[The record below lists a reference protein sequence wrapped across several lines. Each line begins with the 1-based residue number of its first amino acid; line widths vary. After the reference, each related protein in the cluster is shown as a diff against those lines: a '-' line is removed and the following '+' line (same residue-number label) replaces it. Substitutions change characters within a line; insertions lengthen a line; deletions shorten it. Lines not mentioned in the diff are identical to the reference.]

1 MFQIGQADPKL
12 HVKAWFPIEVSNL
25 IIIPAYCDKSCTAW
39 CGHRLRM
46 SNNFPVWP
54 SVYEIHVQQSPSWM
68 QSSSS
73 PGWEV
78 KTALHL
84 SKDNEPDNKLTTCW
98 ALSNNYITKVQMLH
112 EYVWSLGNFGICIR
126 TRLLKKCNLDSRWA
140 IEELKKQ
147 IAKMMVTP
155 IHTKLYRIC
164 YTALGL

>member
-1 MFQIGQADPKL
+1 MFQIGQAVPKL
-12 HVKAWFPIEVSNL
+12 HVKTWFPIEVSNL
-25 IIIPAYCDKSCTAW
+25 IIPAYCDKSCTAW

-68 QSSSS
+68 QSSSP

-98 ALSNNYITKVQMLH
+98 ALSNNYIAKVQIWICL
-112 EYVWSLGNFGICIR
+112 EFGEFWDMYSNEAPE
-126 TRLLKKCNLDSRWA
+126 K
-140 IEELKKQ
+140 
-147 IAKMMVTP
+147 V
-155 IHTKLYRIC
+155 
-164 YTALGL
+164 